1 MKRIRFNQPVLNTPI
16 FNFVP
21 LCTKK
26 DFNDTV
32 SNIQALLK
40 RYGVHC
46 KTSSL
51 KEWLSHACGY
61 NTAAHLL
68 SELPLA
74 FDGMQAIHK
83 LNQTI
88 NQKTQW
94 AIYFEALDHQ
104 HFSGERWDTVSNPD
118 YSAILDQ
125 AGLKV
130 RGTEHSIILLKFRPG
145 AFYDD
150 WARLDDDEW
159 YNCFRAAALIE
170 TFPTYT
176 LYRGLRLLNERTSG
190 ALLDAMLEP
199 GREGFVVC
207 LDKLLTEIE
216 DDKTFFLGKIEEN
229 SPQLIEMLLSY
240 LMQAADEENI
250 EYREGIIIP
259 SLTSKNDS
267 AFVTWLKKQKNRD
280 DIVGDFAND
289 AERDPDFSTSATSYL
304 NTSRHIRQ
312 KTWTYPSDDRAAALS
327 AVREAWKEYLSLPPS
342 GVPGRE
348 EGCLTFN
355 PITTRPANGVKVIL
369 LLRDNNV
376 VAATERSDGFQEGF
390 NNFDHPYFY
399 DNRDVKGWLTA
410 NDNNLVFVGQWLSCD
425 AFTIAKDKPL
435 SIHDLKD
442 EVPRPGTFTISKM
455 NGKQHFKF
463 YYAATPDVKE
473 EGHALSKFL
482 NTNCEQK

>member
-1 MKRIRFNQPVLNTPI
+1 MDL
-16 FNFVP
+16 
-21 LCTKK
+21 
-26 DFNDTV
+26 
-32 SNIQALLK
+32 
-40 RYGVHC
+40 
-46 KTSSL
+46 
-51 KEWLSHACGY
+51 
-61 NTAAHLL
+61 
-68 SELPLA
+68 
-74 FDGMQAIHK
+74 
-83 LNQTI
+83 
-88 NQKTQW
+88 
-94 AIYFEALDHQ
+94 
-104 HFSGERWDTVSNPD
+104 
-118 YSAILDQ
+118 
-125 AGLKV
+125 
-130 RGTEHSIILLKFRPG
+130 
-145 AFYDD
+145 
-150 WARLDDDEW
+150 
-159 YNCFRAAALIE
+159 
-170 TFPTYT
+170 
-176 LYRGLRLLNERTSG
+176 
-190 ALLDAMLEP
+190 
-199 GREGFVVC
+199 
-207 LDKLLTEIE
+207 
-216 DDKTFFLGKIEEN
+216 
-229 SPQLIEMLLSY
+229 
-240 LMQAADEENI
+240 
-250 EYREGIIIP
+250 
-259 SLTSKNDS
+259 
-267 AFVTWLKKQKNRD
+267 
-280 DIVGDFAND
+280 
-289 AERDPDFSTSATSYL
+289 
-304 NTSRHIRQ
+304 
-312 KTWTYPSDDRAAALS
+312 PSDDRAAALS